1 MRSDIIKELTH
12 EVTELTEQA
21 ELVSC
26 LNKFAADD
34 FMKEGVNSIN
44 FMMNRINKSGYTS
57 SSEEYIQLGNALVE
71 LGEILVKR
79 TR

>member
-21 ELVSC
+21 ELISC
-26 LNKFAADD
+26 FTKFAADD

-57 SSEEYIQLGNALVE
+57 SSEEYIQLGNAFVE